1 MPNLDI
7 KKLNEKLL
15 IVTMDKSVLSKV
27 AQIASDTLG
36 SSFVNEDILDNEIN
50 LCAKINEK
58 IFEYIE
64 IFYNRQRLHSSN
76 GYMSPSEFEDK
87 MLRLEM
93 VS

>member
-1 MPNLDI
+1 MRSIAEGKGDCWDYAVAESFFHSL
-7 KKLNEKLL
+7 KTEL
-15 IVTMDKSVLSKV
+15 IHHENFLTRKQ
-27 AQIASDTLG
+27 A
-36 SSFVNEDILDNEIN
+36 
-50 LCAKINEK
+50 NEK

-76 GYMSPSEFEDK
+76 NYMSPSEFEEK

>member
-1 MPNLDI
+1 MS
-7 KKLNEKLL
+7 KKGDCWDNAVAESFFHSLKTEL
-15 IVTMDKSVLSKV
+15 IHHENFLTRKQ
-27 AQIASDTLG
+27 A
-36 SSFVNEDILDNEIN
+36 
-50 LCAKINEK
+50 NEK

-76 GYMSPSEFEDK
+76 NYMSPSEFEEK

>member
-1 MPNLDI
+1 MYASLNL
-7 KKLNEKLL
+7 K
-15 IVTMDKSVLSKV
+15 VLTIHQKFLTRS
-27 AQIASDTLG
+27 Q
-36 SSFVNEDILDNEIN
+36 E
-50 LCAKINEK
+50 NEK

>member
-1 MPNLDI
+1 M
-7 KKLNEKLL
+7 
-15 IVTMDKSVLSKV
+15 
-27 AQIASDTLG
+27 
-36 SSFVNEDILDNEIN
+36 
-50 LCAKINEK
+50 
-58 IFEYIE
+58 E

>member
-1 MPNLDI
+1 MRSIAEGKGDCWDNAVAESFFHRL
-7 KKLNEKLL
+7 KTEL
-15 IVTMDKSVLSKV
+15 IHHENFLTRKQ
-27 AQIASDTLG
+27 A
-36 SSFVNEDILDNEIN
+36 
-50 LCAKINEK
+50 NEK

-76 GYMSPSEFEDK
+76 NYMSPSEFEEK

>member
-1 MPNLDI
+1 MLEKYGI
-7 KKLNEKLL
+7 IQSMSKKGDCWDNAVAESFFHSLKTEL
-15 IVTMDKSVLSKV
+15 IHHENFLTRKQ
-27 AQIASDTLG
+27 A
-36 SSFVNEDILDNEIN
+36 
-50 LCAKINEK
+50 NEK

-76 GYMSPSEFEDK
+76 NYMSPSEFEEK

>member
-1 MPNLDI
+1 
-7 KKLNEKLL
+7 
-15 IVTMDKSVLSKV
+15 MDKSVLSKV